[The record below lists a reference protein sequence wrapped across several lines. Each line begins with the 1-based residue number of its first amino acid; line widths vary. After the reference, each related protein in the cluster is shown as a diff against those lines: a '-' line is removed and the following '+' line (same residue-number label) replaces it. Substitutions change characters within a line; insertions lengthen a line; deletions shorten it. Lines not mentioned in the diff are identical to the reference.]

1 LASAAPSA
9 AAVASSAS
17 AGPPRPA
24 RVSFEVKPGK
34 MQLRVSVEGS
44 GSEVLDSE
52 TREITIP
59 DLTLPQTTLGT
70 PELFRARTVRE
81 YQQLKGDATAVPIA
95 VREFS
100 RTDRLLIRVSAYGA
114 GTSVPTLTARLLN
127 RAGQPMLDLPVA
139 APASPSGEP
148 QIELPLAGIAPGEYL
163 VEIKATGE
171 GGDAKELVGFRVTA

>member
-1 LASAAPSA
+1 
-9 AAVASSAS
+9 
-17 AGPPRPA
+17 
-24 RVSFEVKPGK
+24 
-34 MQLRVSVEGS
+34 MQLKVSVEGA

-52 TREITIP
+52 TRELTVP
-59 DLTLPQTTLGT
+59 DLTVPQTTLGT

-81 YQQLKGDATAVPIA
+81 YEQLKGDQTAVPIA

-114 GTSVPTLTARLLN
+114 GSSKPALTARLLS
-127 RAGQPMLDLPVA
+127 RAGQAMRDLPVT
-139 APASPSGEP
+139 APVPPSGTP

-163 VEIKATGE
+163 VEINATGE